1 MGKNS
6 KSKSKSKTKSTKTI
20 EEDTLVEDVHVQD
33 IQEDLQEEEDDLQEE
48 QIQDDDMIENSTGN
62 QDSSKKVKKQF
73 VFQDEFTNL
82 EKLRE
87 AETKLREEKDLL
99 HKNYELKLKE
109 INSLMKKNRKD
120 QNLIFS
126 KLSSLHNSEVKSA
139 SKEKRK
145 RTGVNTGGFNKLTKV
160 PSVLADYLDLDK
172 DTPLARHTVFHLLNE
187 KFKSEGLKNGQETV
201 LDKKNA
207 KALGKQ
213 NGFKITFKEGQT
225 FLASFYNQS
234 EVNV

>member
-1 MGKNS
+1 
-6 KSKSKSKTKSTKTI
+6 
-20 EEDTLVEDVHVQD
+20 
-33 IQEDLQEEEDDLQEE
+33 DLQEELQGDLQEE
-48 QIQDDDMIENSTGN
+48 LQDQEEDDDLNAGN

-73 VFQDEFTNL
+73 VFQDEFSNL

-109 INSLMKKNRKD
+109 VNSLMKKNRKD
-120 QNLIFS
+120 QNFIFS

-160 PSVLADYLDLDK
+160 PTVLATYLDLDK